1 MAGEGT
7 TLTDAQLA
15 ARKNHYLEQVG
26 RAKPKA
32 NGTKNNPLKGEDLA
46 LMLKER
52 FNHKKDNSKKSNAE
66 AIAELNAKEE
76 AKKTASKGQSK
87 SLTYNEAHRVEN
99 NIPQEQVDKLNKLKA
114 QLEAEEAA
122 SKKVQSAKSDIPAA
136 DASKSQ
142 AEPKTWKKY
151 LAEHGKEYKQPVSGV
166 VEADRRT
173 AEAIKKNAEAKEAL
187 KQDALRNAEK
197 INKKFTISAAQID
210 KQFGLTDLKPV
221 DADYAKDYE
230 RILDER
236 EKGTLEQGAKNEA
249 RQGAK
254 PDAKAGVVAQP
265 APEVKS
271 DAKAGVVAQPAP
283 EVKPDAKAGVVAQ
296 PAPEVNPEAR
306 QGAKSDVK
314 AGAISQPEPQ
324 VKPET
329 RAAVNPEPKP
339 AAVAEGKQELP
350 KKSGILGKIGK
361 FFKSKGGKIALAA
374 GAIALVAG
382 LFKMCSGK
390 KDEPVPPTPVPPAP
404 TEATQPT
411 LPAEPQFALDV
422 EEGQM
427 PKSYTI
433 QAGNYPSGII
443 MDTYGVAFGTPEYE
457 QIRDA
462 VYEASGYERNTNL
475 KAGDKFTLPDVTVG
489 DKVYT
494 ANENADVR
502 KGEIADN
509 GLKLG
514 RTKEVVKANDKYY
527 IVDQKTGERV
537 EGEGPFESK
546 DDALARLDELNA

>member
-1 MAGEGT
+1 MAGERT
-7 TLTDAQLA
+7 TLTDAQFA
-15 ARKNHYLEQVG
+15 ARKNHYLETVG

-66 AIAELNAKEE
+66 SIAELNAKEE

-99 NIPQEQVDKLNKLKA
+99 NISQEQVDKLNKLKA

-166 VEADRRT
+166 VEADRRA

-221 DADYAKDYE
+221 EADYAKDYE

-254 PDAKAGVVAQP
+254 PGAKAGA
-265 APEVKS
+265 
-271 DAKAGVVAQPAP
+271 
-283 EVKPDAKAGVVAQ
+283 VAQ
-296 PAPEVNPEAR
+296 PAPEVNTEAR
-306 QGAKSDVK
+306 QNTKSDVK
-314 AGAISQPEPQ
+314 AGAVAQPEPQ

>member
-1 MAGEGT
+1 MAGEGS

-15 ARKNHYLEQVG
+15 ARKNHYLEKVG

-32 NGTKNNPLKGEDLA
+32 KGTKNDPLKGKDLA

-52 FNHKKDNSKKSNAE
+52 FNHKNNNSKKSNAE

-76 AKKTASKGQSK
+76 AKKTAPKKGQNKNK

-99 NIPQEQVDKLNKLKA
+99 NVSQEQVDKLNKLKA

-122 SKKVQSAKSDIPAA
+122 NKKARGAKTEVSGV

-142 AEPKTWKKY
+142 TESKTWKKY
-151 LAEHGKEYKQPVSGV
+151 LAEHGRKEYKQPVSGV
-166 VEADRRT
+166 VAADRRA
-173 AEAIKKNAEAKEAL
+173 AEVIKKNAEAQQTL
-187 KQDALRNAEK
+187 KQDALKNAEK

-210 KQFGLTDLKPV
+210 KQFGLADLKPA
-221 DADYAKDYE
+221 DADYTKDYE
-230 RILDER
+230 RLLDER
-236 EKGTLEQGAKNEA
+236 EKSKLEQGAKTEAREGTKPESKTGAISQPASEVKPEA
-249 RQGAK
+249 RQGSK
-254 PDAKAGVVAQP
+254 PDAKTGAI
-265 APEVKS
+265 
-271 DAKAGVVAQPAP
+271 
-283 EVKPDAKAGVVAQ
+283 AQ

-306 QGAKSDVK
+306 QGAKPDVK
-314 AGAISQPEPQ
+314 AGAVAQPAPE
-324 VKPET
+324 VKSGT
-329 RAAVNPEPKP
+329 KP
-339 AAVAEGKQELP
+339 AAVAEVKQELP
-350 KKSGILGKIGK
+350 KKSGIFSKIGK

-422 EEGQM
+422 EEGKM

-443 MDTYGVAFGTPEYE
+443 MDTYGVDFGTPEYE

-527 IVDQKTGERV
+527 IVDKKTGERV

>member
-1 MAGEGT
+1 MFIRVRGIKRLQIFKRGKRRNKIMAGERT
-7 TLTDAQLA
+7 TLTDAQFA
-15 ARKNHYLEQVG
+15 ARKNYYLEQVG

-46 LMLKER
+46 LRLKER

-66 AIAELNAKEE
+66 AIAELNERRS
-76 AKKTASKGQSK
+76 KKTASKGQSK

-166 VEADRRT
+166 VEADRRA

-265 APEVKS
+265 APEVKP
-271 DAKAGVVAQPAP
+271 DAKAGAISQPAP
-283 EVKPDAKAGVVAQ
+283 EVKPDVKTGAVA
-296 PAPEVNPEAR
+296 
-306 QGAKSDVK
+306 
-314 AGAISQPEPQ
+314 QPEPQ

-489 DKVYT
+489 DKVYS